1 MGVPTIFRQA
11 MTSHDKPKSLQII
24 PRCTLPKG
32 SSVLW
37 RCTRATAAE
46 TKGGNLSKWGKR
58 REMKAGPCRI
68 NITCSS
74 AESG

>member
-1 MGVPTIFRQA
+1 MGVPNIF
-11 MTSHDKPKSLQII
+11 SHDKPKSLQIV

-37 RCTRATAAE
+37 RCKRATAAE

-68 NITCSS
+68 NKCSS